1 MTDVCLKIYV
11 TELQKHHGE
20 LLYEWLLER
29 AKALGIPGGSACR
42 AIAGYG
48 RHGALREEG
57 FFELANDLPVLLE
70 FVVNEEQASQLLSL
84 LKTEQLKLF
93 YTRTPVDSGIG

>member
-1 MTDVCLKIYV
+1 MAQICLKIYM

-29 AKALGIPGGSACR
+29 AKALGIPGGSAYR

-48 RHGALREEG
+48 RHGTLHEEG
-57 FFELANDLPVLLE
+57 FFELANDVPVQLE
-70 FVVNEEQASQLLSL
+70 FVVNEEQASRLLSL
-84 LKTEQLKLF
+84 LKTEQLRLV
-93 YTRTPVDSGIG
+93 YTRSPIDSGVS